1 MVLKH
6 HLLKVVQV
14 HKGETKYFSVGIS
27 ILNAAMDLK
36 GESKG
41 EGGGK
46 PEEKGPDSRKKKRI
60 KKFLPGSQNLS
71 AHPRTHTPRYRFGG
85 SC

>member
-1 MVLKH
+1 MSVYFDAHWCRSLEKEGLPIEGYQHWMVLKH
-6 HLLKVVQV
+6 RLLKVIQV

-27 ILNAAMDLK
+27 VLNTAMDLK

-46 PEEKGPDSRKKKRI
+46 PEEKGPDSRKKRE
-60 KKFLPGSQNLS
+60 
-71 AHPRTHTPRYRFGG
+71 
-85 SC
+85 